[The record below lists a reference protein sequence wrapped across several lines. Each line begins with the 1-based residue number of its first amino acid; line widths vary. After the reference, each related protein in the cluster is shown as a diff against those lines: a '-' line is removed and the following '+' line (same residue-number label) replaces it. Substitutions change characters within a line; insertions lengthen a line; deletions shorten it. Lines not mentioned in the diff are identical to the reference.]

1 MTSVRL
7 WLGWRAVP
15 YAKNDDGWD
24 RFVTHLSATFI
35 PATWQVMR
43 AYGLLTYVP
52 SVLSADPGT
61 GLPEEVALL
70 CYTTPEAYD
79 SSKKTVA
86 GRSYSVMHEA
96 IFDCATDGR
105 HSRAYWAKPG
115 VEEDDKPA
123 RRLPLADGLDFDDA
137 SVRIHMLVLRHP
149 GATALRPQQL
159 WQALSAQRGGLAAW
173 CKRGYSVL
181 WVASDV
187 VLQEGELVP
196 QLIGLAEGSSV
207 AAFHLARPTPVVDEA
222 IGLPRVEQASWHFHP

>member
-43 AYGLLTYVP
+43 EHGLLTYVP
-52 SVLSADPGT
+52 SVLTAVTGA
-61 GLPEEVALL
+61 GLPEEIALL

-79 SSKKTVA
+79 GRKSTVA

-96 IFDCATDGR
+96 IFDFATDGR
-105 HSRAYWAKPG
+105 HSRSDWAKPD
-115 VEEDDKPA
+115 VPDEKPA
-123 RRLPLADGLDFDDA
+123 RRLPLTGGLDFADA
-137 SVRIHMLVLRHP
+137 AARIHVLVLRHP
-149 GATALRPQQL
+149 GAAALRPQQL
-159 WQALSAQRGGLAAW
+159 WQALSEQPGGLAAW
-173 CKRGYSVL
+173 CQRGYSVL

-187 VLQEGELVP
+187 ALKESELAP
-196 QLIGLAEGSSV
+196 QLVGLVDGSSV
-207 AAFHLARPTPVVDEA
+207 AAFQLARPAPVIDEA
-222 IGLPRVEQASWHFHP
+222 MGLPRVEQASWHFQP